1 MSEKIR
7 PESGSNPE
15 KNKHPEVR
23 AVRTTNEEGQQIEGR
38 ILLTQ
43 EELKKYLDEGESLNF
58 ENIGVNRKGFWILR
72 GVTAERAGELM
83 GAMGARRMTAEEM
96 MEEHLTNIGDNDLV
110 LSFDERGDGTNVGN
124 KNVVTKGLSADEHH
138 ALVRQY
144 EIEQRNQETTARVEQ
159 ERPDFE
165 KHLDRFSRV
174 AKQSFE
180 VHGDS
185 KKSVEDALNEVFGYS
200 IEGEE

>member
-1 MSEKIR
+1 MSENFR
-7 PESGSNPE
+7 PESGSSPE
-15 KNKHPEVR
+15 KSKHPEVGV
-23 AVRTTNEEGQQIEGR
+23 VRTTNEEGQQIEGQV
-38 ILLTQ
+38 LLTQ

-58 ENIGVNRKGFWILR
+58 ENIGVNRKGFWILQ
-72 GVTAERAGELM
+72 GVTSERASELM
-83 GAMGARRMTAEEM
+83 GAMGARRMTSEEIT
-96 MEEHLTNIGDNDLV
+96 EEHLSSIGDNDLV

-124 KNVVTKGLSADEHH
+124 RNIITKGLSGDEHH

-144 EIEQRNQETTARVEQ
+144 EIEQRNEETIARVEQ

-180 VHGDS
+180 AHGDS
-185 KKSVEDALNEVFGYS
+185 EKAVKDALYEVFGYS